1 MAKQAIPHRVTGAS
15 FLGSVQNLTTSEVGG
30 QARWMFVGLIA
41 FLFAI
46 NGMNVVN
53 SYVGRDFMTAIADR
67 NRAEFIRQAFFYL
80 GVFAISTL
88 LSVFSRYTEE
98 RLGLLWRGLLTR
110 QAVDRY
116 LAEGSYYRLEAARTL
131 ANPDERITEDVR
143 TFTVTTLSFVLMV
156 LNSSFTVVAFAGV
169 LWSISPLLFLV
180 AVGYAAGG
188 SLMTILLGRPL
199 IRLNY
204 DQLDREADFRSRLVH
219 VRENAEEILL
229 AGAEAP
235 LQGRLVDRLGALIR
249 NFGRIIGVN
258 RNLGF
263 FTTGYNWLIQI
274 IPALIIAPA
283 YMDGRVEFGVVT
295 QSAMAFSTLVAAFSL
310 IITQFQSISSF
321 AAVVARLSSLVEA
334 VEERPRSPC
343 PLETRPGDGGLGYEG
358 LSLSSDDD
366 GRALIT
372 GLSIEIPPGVRVLVR
387 AGDGAAT
394 VALFRATAELEIRG
408 EGCVKRPAGPGLRFL
423 AERPYLP
430 PVGLRSMLVPTRR
443 EGAFSD
449 ERLLRLLGEW
459 DLEVVVARAGG
470 LDREQDWDS
479 LLTLAEQQLLACV
492 RVLLARPQLVLLDRP
507 ATALGAERIGQVLE
521 RLAAASIGY
530 VQLGGAEG
538 SAACYEA
545 ILEIHGDGGWGWV
558 GEPPVGTAGDP
569 SELNASEAT
578 R

>member
-1 MAKQAIPHRVTGAS
+1 MADQAIPHRVTGARFLRSVRS
-15 FLGSVQNLTTSEVGG
+15 FATSEVGG
-30 QARWMFVGLIA
+30 QARWMFLGLIA

-98 RLGLLWRGLLTR
+98 RLGLLWRALLTR
-110 QAVDRY
+110 RALDHY
-116 LAEGSYYRLEAARTL
+116 LADGSYHRLEAARTL
-131 ANPDERITEDVR
+131 ANPDQRITEDVR

-156 LNSSFTVVAFAGV
+156 LNSSFTVIAFAGV

-180 AVGYAAGG
+180 AVGYATGG
-188 SLMTILLGRPL
+188 SLLTILLGRPL

-204 DQLDREADFRSRLVH
+204 DQLDREANFRSGLVH

-229 AGAEAP
+229 AAAEPP
-235 LQGRLVDRLGALIR
+235 LQERLLDRLGALVR
-249 NFGRIIGVN
+249 NFGRIIAVN

-295 QSAMAFSTLVAAFSL
+295 QSAVAFSTLVAAFSL

-334 VEERPRSPC
+334 VEERPKSHC
-343 PLETRPGDGGLGYEG
+343 PIETRPTDDGLGYEG
-358 LSLSSDDD
+358 LSLRSDEDD
-366 GRALIT
+366 RALIT
-372 GLSIEIPPGVRVLVR
+372 GLSIEIPPGARVLVR
-387 AGDGAAT
+387 AEDGAAT
-394 VALFRATAELEIRG
+394 VALFRATAGLEARG
-408 EGCVKRPAGPGLRFL
+408 EGCVKRPAAAGLRFL

-430 PVGLRSMLVPTRR
+430 PVGLRSMLVPPGGG
-443 EGAFSD
+443 EAFCD
-449 ERLLRLLGEW
+449 ARLLKLLDAWE
-459 DLEVVVARAGG
+459 LEGVVARAGG

-492 RVLLARPQLVLLDRP
+492 RVLVARPRLVLLDRP
-507 ATALGAERIGQVLE
+507 ATALGAERVGQVLE
-521 RLAAASIGY
+521 RFAAASIGY

-538 SAACYEA
+538 PAECYAA
-545 ILEIHGDGGWGWV
+545 ILEIRGDGSWGWV
-558 GEPPVGTAGDP
+558 GKPPVRTAGGP
-569 SELNASEAT
+569 SQQRTSEAT